1 MFAAGSDSTGVNCH
15 GVLTLLRRLLHL
27 WYFWYFWPF
36 AQVTREKRDPRLQLA
51 SGGAA
56 QLAEQVAEARC
67 AHYLDLGVEAH
78 RKICYLHRFIL
89 CVAYSFDFVTTS
101 WHLKAMS

>member
-1 MFAAGSDSTGVNCH
+1 M
-15 GVLTLLRRLLHL
+15 HL

-67 AHYLDLGVEAH
+67 AHYLEASSRRGSASKDMLSSSIH
-78 RKICYLHRFIL
+78 SLRCLL
-89 CVAYSFDFVTTS
+89 
-101 WHLKAMS
+101 L